1 MTRRLA
7 DVAQHVGVSQATVS
21 RVLNDKPGIS
31 QATRDAVLTALDVLG
46 YERPNKLRGERA
58 RLVGIVL
65 PEMTNPVFPALAEA
79 MAGALAKRG
88 FSPVLCT
95 RTVDGVAEADY
106 VAILLEQQVSGVLF
120 GGGLYQQAD
129 ADHSHYAALRER
141 SLPTVLVNAAV
152 EGLGF
157 PQVCTDDG
165 HGVDQAYGHLAA
177 LGHDRIGLLLGPADH
192 VPSARKLAAYLAAR
206 DRHGHQDAALI
217 GRSPF
222 AMAEAQVAAARL
234 IGAGAGAL
242 ICASDVTAIGA
253 IRAAHKLGLA
263 VPGDVSIIG
272 YDDSPVMACTDPP
285 LTTIRQPVD
294 AMGHAA
300 VSLLLHQIDG
310 HPGRGEELLF
320 EPELVVRNT
329 TGAARGRDRALTA

>member
-1 MTRRLA
+1 MNRRLA

-95 RTVDGVAEADY
+95 RTVDGVAETDY
-106 VAILLEQQVSGVLF
+106 VTILLEQQVSGVLF
-120 GGGLYQQAD
+120 GGGLYQEAD
-129 ADHSHYAALRER
+129 ADHSHYAALRQR

-152 EGLGF
+152 DGLGF

-165 HGVDQAYGHLAA
+165 HGVDMAYGHLAA

-206 DRHGHQDAALI
+206 DRHPW
-217 GRSPF
+217 S
-222 AMAEAQVAAARL
+222 
-234 IGAGAGAL
+234 
-242 ICASDVTAIGA
+242 
-253 IRAAHKLGLA
+253 
-263 VPGDVSIIG
+263 
-272 YDDSPVMACTDPP
+272 
-285 LTTIRQPVD
+285 
-294 AMGHAA
+294 
-300 VSLLLHQIDG
+300 
-310 HPGRGEELLF
+310 PGRRSRWPRPRWPLRGCSAR
-320 EPELVVRNT
+320 VRPP
-329 TGAARGRDRALTA
+329 

>member
-1 MTRRLA
+1 MSSRLA

-58 RLVGIVL
+58 RLVGLVL

-95 RTVDGVAEADY
+95 RTVDGVTEPDY
-106 VAILLEQQVSGVLF
+106 VALLLEQQVSGVIF
-120 GGGLYQQAD
+120 GGGHYQEAD
-129 ADHSHYAALRER
+129 ADHAHYGVLRER
-141 SLPTVLVNAAV
+141 SLPTVLVNAAA
-152 EGLGF
+152 EGLRF
-157 PQVCTDDG
+157 PRVSVDDG
-165 HGVDQAYGHLAA
+165 HGVDHAYGHLAA
-177 LGHDRIGLLLGPADH
+177 LGHDRVALLLGPADH

-206 DRHGHQDAALI
+206 ERHGHTGPALVA
-217 GRSPF
+217 RAPF
-222 AMAEAQVAAARL
+222 AMAEAQVAAGRL
-234 IGAGAGAL
+234 IADGAGAI
-242 ICASDVTAIGA
+242 ICGSDVTAIGA
-253 IRAAHKLGLA
+253 IRAAHRMRLS
-263 VPGDVSIIG
+263 VPGDVSIVG
-272 YDDSPVMACTDPP
+272 FDDSPVMACTDPP

-310 HPGRGEELLF
+310 QPPRDEELLF

-329 TGAARGRDRALTA
+329 TGTARPRAAA

>member
-1 MTRRLA
+1 MNRRLA

-46 YERPNKLRGERA
+46 YERPAKLRGERA

-106 VAILLEQQVSGVLF
+106 VAMLIEQQASGVLF

-129 ADHSHYAALRER
+129 ADHSHYAALRAR

-157 PQVCTDDG
+157 PQVSTDDG
-165 HGVDQAYGHLAA
+165 HGIEMAYAHLAA
-177 LGHDRIGLLLGPADH
+177 LGHERIALLLGPADH
-192 VPSARKLAAYLAAR
+192 VPSARKLAAYLAVHPGSPMIAR
-206 DRHGHQDAALI
+206 A
-217 GRSPF
+217 PF

-234 IGAGAGAL
+234 IADGAEAI

-253 IRAAHKLGLA
+253 VRAAQRKGKH
-263 VPGDVSIIG
+263 VPGDISIIG

-300 VSLLLHQIDG
+300 VALLLSQIE
-310 HPGRGEELLF
+310 GRASGREELLF
-320 EPELVVRNT
+320 EPELVVRST
-329 TGAARGRDRALTA
+329 TGAARRVSSTSA